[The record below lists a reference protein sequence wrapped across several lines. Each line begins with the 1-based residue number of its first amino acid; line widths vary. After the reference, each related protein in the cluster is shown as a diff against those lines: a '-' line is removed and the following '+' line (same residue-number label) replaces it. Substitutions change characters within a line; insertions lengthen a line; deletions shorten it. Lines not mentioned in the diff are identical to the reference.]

1 MSNNIQEAQLQ
12 YDDLN
17 SQVYAALSA
26 LGISDQALLTVLRV
40 TPSSVT
46 TSAAGAWSA
55 KVTLKSKTELELTI
69 TNGTKLKGIAYRKII
84 DPKTSKVL
92 SEGSRTVGAETSEP
106 QVYSR
111 SAGWPADV
119 IVTMRLN
126 DPENGPTI
134 KLK

>member
-1 MSNNIQEAQLQ
+1 MSNNIQEAQRE
-12 YDDLN
+12 YDALN

-40 TPSSVT
+40 STSNTV
-46 TSAAGAWSA
+46 TSAAGSWSA
-55 KVTLKSKTELELTI
+55 KVVLKSKTELELTI
-69 TNGTKLKGIAYRKII
+69 TNGTKLKGIAYRRIT

-92 SEGSRTVGAETSEP
+92 SEGSRTVSAQVSET

-119 IVTMRLN
+119 TVSVRLN
-126 DPENGPTI
+126 DPANGPEI